1 MQDRILKLIGENPR
15 TAKELADSLGVSKQK
30 MIDLLETMPVKKI
43 QLISRNGKS
52 QPLIF
57 YKYTL

>member
-1 MQDRILKLIGENPR
+1 MQDRILKLLEENQR
-15 TAKELADSLGVSKQK
+15 TAKELADSLAISKQEV
-30 MIDLLETMPVKKI
+30 IDLLEKMPVKKI
-43 QLISRNGKS
+43 RLVHRNGKS

>member
-1 MQDRILKLIGENPR
+1 MKDQILKLIGENPR
-15 TAKELADSLGVSKQK
+15 TAKELADSLGVLKQE

-43 QLISRNGKS
+43 RLVHRNGKS

>member
-1 MQDRILKLIGENPR
+1 MKDRILKLIGENSR
-15 TAKELADSLGVSKQK
+15 TAKELADSLGVSKQEI
-30 MIDLLETMPVKKI
+30 IDLLENMPVKKI
-43 QLISRNGKS
+43 RLISRNGKS

>member
-1 MQDRILKLIGENPR
+1 MQDRILKLICENSR
-15 TAKELADSLGVSKQK
+15 TAKELADSLGVSKQE
-30 MIDLLETMPVKKI
+30 MIDLLETMPIKKI
-43 QLISRNGKS
+43 RLVHRNGKS

>member
-1 MQDRILKLIGENPR
+1 MQDRILKLLEENQR
-15 TAKELADSLGVSKQK
+15 TAKELADSLAISKQEV
-30 MIDLLETMPVKKI
+30 IDLLEKIPVKKI
-43 QLISRNGKS
+43 RLVHRNGKS